1 MTAARFHLQPGGYNR
16 EAQWCARRADVTTE
30 PDRLAVP
37 IGTVEW
43 TRAYAAGLGVDLPD
57 PETYPAALRPWFKRR
72 VRVGCFHEAYPS
84 EFVKPLRC
92 KAFTGAIRSQ
102 VDEAVDP
109 DEPCWICDPVEFLA
123 EWRIYI
129 LEGQIVGWGQYGE
142 GDDAEPNLAQ
152 VASMLA
158 AWRGPA
164 GWALD
169 VGRLADGRQVLVE
182 ANDGWAL
189 GYYKGCPPEQYL
201 RVIAARWAELAGLGR
216 EDGANT

>member
-1 MTAARFHLQPGGYNR
+1 MTDTLFCLQPGGYNR

-30 PDRLAVP
+30 PSRLAVP

-43 TRAYAAGLGVDLPD
+43 TIQYAARFGIEM
-57 PETYPAALRPWFKRR
+57 PEWQTYPPSLSPWLGRSVWPELFCHVLPGQFCKPIHLKR
-72 VRVGCFHEAYPS
+72 
-84 EFVKPLRC
+84 
-92 KAFTGAIRSQ
+92 FTGALREH
-102 VDEAVDP
+102 VDKEVSP
-109 DEPCWICDPVEFLA
+109 YEPVWISDPVAFTA
-123 EWRIYI
+123 EWRCYI
-129 LEGQIVGWGQYGE
+129 LQGQIVGWGQYGE

-164 GWALD
+164 GWTLD

-201 RVIAARWAELAGLGR
+201 RVIAARWAELAGTEG
-216 EDGANT
+216 